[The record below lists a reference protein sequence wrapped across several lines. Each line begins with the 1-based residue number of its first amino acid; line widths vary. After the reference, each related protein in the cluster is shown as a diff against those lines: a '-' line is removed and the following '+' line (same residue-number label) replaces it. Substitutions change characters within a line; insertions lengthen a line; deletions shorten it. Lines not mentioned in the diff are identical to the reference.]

1 MLKTSRVRIT
11 PEMLSLGAE
20 IDAFKGAW
28 RALGSTLAPERL
40 SALPEMAAQ
49 LLDHARDHGRSPSPM
64 L

>member
-28 RALGSTLAPERL
+28 RALGRTLAPERL
-40 SALPEMAAQ
+40 SAPPEMAAR
-49 LLDHARDHGRSPSPM
+49 LLDHARDHGRSPSPV